1 MKTLLSSLLLL
12 SLVPSAA
19 HALSCADGPYASV
32 PKDGSSEVPLN
43 ARVAV
48 WYSFST
54 PDELPLHLINNATG
68 EEVPTS
74 TSDIEDSGGVFL
86 LVPDSPLDTDTSY
99 SVTVTRGD
107 TLASEGTQVT
117 QFTTGSQI
125 DEDSPSQPIIS
136 AVSKSEDNTDWGPTD
151 SVNATVKGA
160 NEVVYYRMEV
170 ADNEDFIQSESS
182 TMYAWDG
189 IISVGHGLCTTTLTR
204 EAMSVKQ
211 VRLIAIDLAGNE
223 SIVSESA
230 KSMGCSAVGLSGV
243 SWLGLGLLPIFMRR
257 RRF

>member
-32 PKDGSSEVPLN
+32 PKDGSAEVPLN

-99 SVTVTRGD
+99 SVTVTRGVS
-107 TLASEGTQVT
+107 TVRRSGPLPASTP
-117 QFTTGSQI
+117 TGFSCCAAPI
-125 DEDSPSQPIIS
+125 PTPRSIAASRSSCARWSSPGS
-136 AVSKSEDNTDWGPTD
+136 
-151 SVNATVKGA
+151 
-160 NEVVYYRMEV
+160 R
-170 ADNEDFIQSESS
+170 
-182 TMYAWDG
+182 
-189 IISVGHGLCTTTLTR
+189 
-204 EAMSVKQ
+204 
-211 VRLIAIDLAGNE
+211 
-223 SIVSESA
+223 
-230 KSMGCSAVGLSGV
+230 SGR
-243 SWLGLGLLPIFMRR
+243 SR
-257 RRF
+257 